1 MKIFVVSFFILC
13 FFIESTVTLAPP
25 KDEICKLPPMTDDR
39 TCTGHEEMWS
49 YSMKTGRC
57 ERVIYDGCDGTA
69 NLFETEEE
77 CIEKCVDS

>member
-1 MKIFVVSFFILC
+1 
-13 FFIESTVTLAPP
+13 
-25 KDEICKLPPMTDDR
+25 MTDDR